1 MRLALKAKR
10 RMDSLESEI
19 KKVFSKEGPLARR
32 LTTWEERPEQ
42 QALALGIGE
51 ALEAEEPFVAEA
63 GTGVG
68 KSFAYLL
75 PTLLRA
81 EREHET
87 ILITTRTKALQ
98 DQLDRKDL
106 PFLQSVLPVEFTWAI
121 GLGRNNYLCLRRMH
135 RSIRESSSLFPDLED
150 GDQLRRIQQHSSNP
164 AWDGTRGSLPFL
176 PQAKVWQEVQAEH
189 GNCLGRN
196 CPHFEPCHF
205 QKGRRRLQHS
215 RVVVVNHSLFF
226 ADLALRS
233 QGVKLLPDYSM
244 VVFDEAHHLEDI
256 AADAMGLRLSPGAI
270 DWHLGRLW
278 SRRRK
283 SGLFSSGDGADLA
296 PSVENLHHLADD
308 WWASLEIRFA
318 EALRHNKEVRL
329 HPGETIDLELA
340 GALQGLAGEMQ
351 NRARLMEDIDVQME
365 WTARADQLQGLVEIC
380 QSFARRATDNEVR
393 WVEREKRGVSL
404 HSAPIR
410 VDELLRKN
418 LFTQVPRAILVSATL
433 GPPKNKFAWIRGRL
447 GLDEAR
453 ALHLGS
459 PFPYEQNVKLEIE
472 EGLPDPGH
480 PDFAGE
486 ASRSIL
492 RHCLE
497 NEGRALV
504 LCTSWRFLKRVTQ
517 SLREPLQAKG
527 IELLVQGEAPLRD
540 LLDRKR
546 EEPRSVLVGTDSLW
560 EGIDIPGDALTLVL
574 LTRFPFPVPSQPLAQ
589 ARTEQIEREGGSGF
603 FDYSL
608 PRAVVKFRQG
618 FGRLVRRGTDEG
630 KIVILDPRILRKS
643 YGRAFLSALPKCK

>member
-1 MRLALKAKR
+1 
-10 RMDSLESEI
+10 MDSLESEI
-19 KKVFSKEGPLARR
+19 KKVFSKSGPLARR
-32 LTTWEERPEQ
+32 LPTWEERPEQ
-42 QALALGIGE
+42 RALALGIGE
-51 ALEAEEPFVAEA
+51 ALEAGEPFVAEA

-106 PFLQSVLPVEFTWAI
+106 PFLQSVLPLEFTWAI

-135 RSIRESSSLFPDLED
+135 RSIRESHSLFPDLEE
-150 GDQLRRIQQHSSNP
+150 GDQLRRIHQHSTQA

-176 PQAKVWQEVQAEH
+176 PHVKVWQEVQAEH

-215 RVVVVNHSLFF
+215 RVVVVNHALFF
-226 ADLALRS
+226 SDLALRQ

-256 AADAMGLRLSPGAI
+256 AADAMGHRLSPGMI

-278 SRRRK
+278 NRRRK
-283 SGLFSSGDGADLA
+283 TGLFAGTEGGDLCTR
-296 PSVENLHHLADD
+296 VEELHHLADH
-308 WWASLEIRFA
+308 WWASLEIRFSK
-318 EALRHNKEVRL
+318 ALEKTKEVRL
-329 HPGETIDLELA
+329 HPAETIDLELA
-340 GALQGLAGEMQ
+340 GALGNLAGEMQ
-351 NRARLMEDIDVQME
+351 TRAHLMEDIDIQME
-365 WTARADQLQGLVEIC
+365 WTARADQLQTLVEIC
-380 QSFARRATDNEVR
+380 QSFAHKATDNEVR

-404 HSAPIR
+404 HSSPIR
-410 VDELLRKN
+410 VDELLRKT
-418 LFTQVPRAILVSATL
+418 LFEQVPRSILVSATL
-433 GPPKNKFAWIRGRL
+433 GPAQNNFAWIRGRL
-447 GLDEAR
+447 GLDKAR
-453 ALHLGS
+453 SLHLGS
-459 PFPYEQNVKLEIE
+459 PFPYEKNVTLEIE
-472 EGLPDPGH
+472 ENLPDPLH
-480 PDFAGE
+480 RDFPGE
-486 ASRSIL
+486 AGRSIL

-497 NEGRALV
+497 NKGRALV
-504 LCTSWRFLKRVTQ
+504 LCTSWSFLRRVTQ
-517 SLREPLQAKG
+517 TLRDPLQAEG

-546 EEPRSVLVGTDSLW
+546 EEPTTVLIGTDSLW
-560 EGIDIPGDALTLVL
+560 EGIDIPGEALTLVL
-574 LTRFPFPVPSQPLAQ
+574 LTRFPFPVPSQPLAM
-589 ARTEQIEREGGSGF
+589 ARTEQIEKEGGSGF

-608 PRAVVKFRQG
+608 PRAIVKFRQG
-618 FGRLVRRGTDEG
+618 FGRLVRRGTDTG
-630 KIVILDPRILRKS
+630 KIVILDPRILRKN
-643 YGRAFLSALPKCK
+643 YGRNFLKALPKCKE